1 MVSVVVLPLSRLVDV
16 TCGGFGLPR
25 SPITE
30 QVQAAQRVTGQLLAL
45 HVVLNSLSQASIF
58 GLLQEA
64 GTCGVES
71 GCIAASRVTGSAL
84 NFRPA
89 QGTRA
94 HYLHPASHVAIISS
108 MTVIVDTSKHF
119 Q

>member
-1 MVSVVVLPLSRLVDV
+1 MATVSVVVLPLPGLVDM
-16 TCGGFGLPR
+16 TCGSFGLPC
-25 SPITE
+25 SPNTE
-30 QVQAAQRVTGQLLAL
+30 QIQAAQRVTGQLLAL
-45 HVVLNSLSQASIF
+45 HIVPNPLSQAPIF

-71 GCIAASRVTGSAL
+71 GCIVASSVTGSAL

-94 HYLHPASHVAIISS
+94 HYLHQASHVAII
-108 MTVIVDTSKHF
+108 T
-119 Q
+119 